1 MMSLSDC
8 TTEQLT
14 AARWIGENN
23 PKAKLTN
30 EQVQFIRRTYHKGL
44 GRVYAER
51 FGVARGT
58 ILRVAH
64 DRTWRQQ

>member
-23 PKAKLTN
+23 PKARLTN
-30 EQVQFIRRTYHKGL
+30 EQVNLFGELITRVWG
-44 GRVYAER
+44 VYAER

-58 ILRVAH
+58 ILRVPR
-64 DRTWRQQ
+64 DRTWRQQQ